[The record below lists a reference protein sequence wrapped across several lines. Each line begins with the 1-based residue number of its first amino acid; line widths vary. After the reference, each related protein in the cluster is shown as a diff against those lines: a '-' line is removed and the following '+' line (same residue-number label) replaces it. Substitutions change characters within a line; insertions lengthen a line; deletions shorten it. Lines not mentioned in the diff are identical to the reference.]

1 MLHLVSQ
8 SPLENAILMRM
19 EEGDDIVFLDNAV
32 LRLLKTGDSN
42 NSLSE
47 LLKAHQLY
55 TLADALTVRGI
66 GAEELIQGIN
76 IIDYPELVAL
86 TVKHPVIQ
94 SWV

>member
-19 EEGDDIVFLDNAV
+19 KEGDDIVFLDNAV
-32 LRLLKTGDSN
+32 LRLLKTGDLN

-47 LLKAHQLY
+47 LLKVHQLY
-55 TLADALTVRGI
+55 TLADALAVRGI
-66 GAEELIQGIN
+66 SAEELIQGIH
-76 IIDYPELVAL
+76 IIGYPELVAL

>member
-8 SPLENAILMRM
+8 SPLAGAVLARV
-19 EEGDDIVFLDNAV
+19 GDDDEIVFLENAV
-32 LRLLKTGDSN
+32 LWLLKTGNAN

-47 LLKAHQLY
+47 LLKTHELY
-55 TLADALTVRGI
+55 TLVDALAVRGI
-66 GAEELIQGIN
+66 SAEELIQGIH

-94 SWV
+94 SWT